1 MVGAASRL
9 GPGEI
14 LRLFVGAYDVR
25 HLQTSYRRR
34 TRRRR
39 LLDGGDRSSDRRSVP
54 DRSARLGAT
63 ARSGGR
69 RRHGGS
75 AGLGRV
81 ADLGTPRQASR
92 RSEELRGGNE
102 SVRTCRTWGVA
113 VHEKKKKK

>member
-69 RRHGGS
+69 RRQGGS

-81 ADLGTPRQASR
+81 
-92 RSEELRGGNE
+92 RSEERRVGKE
-102 SVRTCRTWGVA
+102 CVRTGRSGWCSDN
-113 VHEKKKKK
+113 KKKKK